1 VIAGDQFVATCE
13 AKSAGCINMPESI
26 SSDGGEEEEDA
37 DPEEGGDFKE
47 DAIREDALSKEFA
60 VNAIDEKTSLEVKE
74 KNKAKTV
81 SNPKLESG
89 IPVGNISD

>member
-37 DPEEGGDFKE
+37 DPKE
-47 DAIREDALSKEFA
+47 VILRRTLYERML
-60 VNAIDEKTSLEVKE
+60 
-74 KNKAKTV
+74 
-81 SNPKLESG
+81 
-89 IPVGNISD
+89 